1 MVHGEGEGRM
11 GEAGDERRVG
21 RSRGAIHGGSRV
33 LHGGACVKDQRK
45 RQSSIQLLVTQC
57 VSCFSAGSH

>member
-1 MVHGEGEGRM
+1 MVHGEGHM
-11 GEAGDERRVG
+11 GEGDERRGG
-21 RSRGAIHGGSRV
+21 RRRGAMHERSRV

-45 RQSSIQLLVTQC
+45 RQSSIQLLVTQY